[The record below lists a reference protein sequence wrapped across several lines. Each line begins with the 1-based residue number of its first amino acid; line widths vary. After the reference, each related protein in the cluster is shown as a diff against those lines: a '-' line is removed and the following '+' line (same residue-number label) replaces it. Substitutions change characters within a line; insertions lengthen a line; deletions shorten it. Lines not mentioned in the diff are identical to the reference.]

1 MVIIIGAHHTISA
14 FGLNG
19 LGHAHTHPILGAQH
33 SINCCCSRGPCVPCL
48 GQELLNIA
56 INLVLDYRVPNS
68 LPEEDPASVS
78 IIHTT
83 HCQRHFGTP
92 ESPPHTCHH
101 VRPVAGVGR
110 AHHHE
115 VLHIFYFGVAAC
127 NTHSMMFWPLGSLFP
142 PNPVHDRKTS
152 KPAKQL
158 EASGFEASPVV

>member
-1 MVIIIGAHHTISA
+1 MFSGMPTHTPYLVPSC
-14 FGLNG
+14 FC
-19 LGHAHTHPILGAQH
+19 GH
-33 SINCCCSRGPCVPCL
+33 RPCML

-115 VLHIFYFGVAAC
+115 VLHIFYLSVAAYHA
-127 NTHSMMFWPLGSLFP
+127 NPLLFWPFWSLLP
-142 PNPVHDRKTS
+142 PNPVHDREAS
-152 KPAKQL
+152 KPTEEL
-158 EASGFEASPVV
+158 EAGAFEATPIV